1 MKRIAVIAI
10 FSFTTLTLSGGSA
23 LANHKSG
30 HKGSIRS
37 FKSAKNIKKNSEMR
51 AELPGLSKSLQF
63 IDNQLANARTVDE
76 LRSAMKRVLKKQ
88 MRMIYRLEKKK

>member
-10 FSFTTLTLSGGSA
+10 FIFTVLTLSGSSA
-23 LANHKSG
+23 MANHKSG
-30 HKGSIRS
+30 HKGSMRT
-37 FKSAKNIKKNSEMR
+37 FKSAKNIKKNREMR

-63 IDNQLANARTVDE
+63 IDNQLANARNVDE

-88 MRMIYRLEKKK
+88 MRMIYKLEQKK